1 MKKNTV
7 SKLDDDL
14 IVEIRSFE
22 TPSFECFPALSLGL
36 VAAADSSNPVHGR
49 QCKSKSSDFPGGN
62 TIHAVRG
69 SLSVFVSRPVCDD
82 RGVLRTIGK
91 REEECSSDK

>member
-1 MKKNTV
+1 MKINTV
-7 SKLDDDL
+7 SELDDDFL
-14 IVEIRSFE
+14 VEIQRFE
-22 TPSFECFPALSLGL
+22 TYFSGASLGL
-36 VAAADSSNPVHGR
+36 AAAADSSNPVLGR
-49 QCKSKSSDFPGGN
+49 QCKSKSSDFLGGN

-69 SLSVFVSRPVCDD
+69 NLSVFVSRPVCDD